1 MTEYLLAELV
11 DEVYAEYQIPPYTS
25 DKVVSRAVEESAARI
40 GSLAESVDFGTDKQ
54 ARELVKARAYYVL
67 NHIVDEFEPAYGHV
81 IRAWQLGMEVTDDET
96 DETS

>member
-1 MTEYLLAELV
+1 MNDYLLAELV

-40 GSLAESVDFGTDKQ
+40 GSLAANVDFIADKQ

-67 NHIVDEFEPAYGHV
+67 NHIADEFEPAYGHV
-81 IRAWQLGMEVTDDET
+81 IRAWQLGMEVTDET
-96 DETS
+96 DEDS